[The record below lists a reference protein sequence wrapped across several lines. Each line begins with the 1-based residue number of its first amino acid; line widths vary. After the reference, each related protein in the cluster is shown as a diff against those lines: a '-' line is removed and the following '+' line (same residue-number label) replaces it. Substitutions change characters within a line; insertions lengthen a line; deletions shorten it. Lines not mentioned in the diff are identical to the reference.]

1 MMPSKSFGSLGPF
14 RQKGRRFTSV
24 CGVFLGAS
32 LPLLSACTSPQG
44 AGGGTSAGVPE
55 EGTVIFYDPARQGSV
70 VKTRQHA
77 ALTRVFTTA
86 DDELAEELRSRA
98 HAHLAEKEIE
108 YAARRQD
115 LGVTDEL
122 VELPGLTGAMLV
134 TLGEAGIK
142 TLDDLADL
150 AGDELTH
157 SEEGVLREFG
167 LSETDANE
175 IIMAAR
181 AHWFDDEPE
190 TPAEDLADG
199 TEDAASDNS
208 PAAG

>member
-1 MMPSKSFGSLGPF
+1 
-14 RQKGRRFTSV
+14 
-24 CGVFLGAS
+24 
-32 LPLLSACTSPQG
+32 
-44 AGGGTSAGVPE
+44 VPIE
-55 EGTVIFYDPARQGSV
+55 DLVEIEGF
-70 VKTRQHA
+70 
-77 ALTRVFTTA
+77 

-98 HAHLAEKEIE
+98 HAYLAEKEIE
-108 YAARRQD
+108 YAARRLE
-115 LGVTDEL
+115 LGVADEL
-122 VELPGLTGAMLV
+122 AELPGLTGAMLV
-134 TLGEAGIK
+134 TLGEAEIK

-167 LSETDANE
+167 LSETDANA

-190 TPAEDLADG
+190 TPAEDLAEG
-199 TEDAASDNS
+199 VEAAADVENP